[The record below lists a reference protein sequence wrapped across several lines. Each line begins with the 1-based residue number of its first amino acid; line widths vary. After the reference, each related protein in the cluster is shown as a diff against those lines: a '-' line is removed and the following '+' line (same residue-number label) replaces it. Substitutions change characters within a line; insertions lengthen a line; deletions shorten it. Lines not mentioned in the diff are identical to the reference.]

1 MINII
6 TEGSV
11 NPKFLT
17 ADDVKGLR
25 EDIPKK
31 SAAIDELMGK
41 LAGKMGT
48 DEKVP
53 WENIDNP
60 DLTDAVT
67 NTPGIT
73 NVLSFADSNSK
84 QGVPSVWIVKKLLSQ
99 TKASPSLKINGKPLT
114 SDITFTP
121 ADFNTYDAATIRAKF
136 ATPVTPG
143 TAMKLGAEKVVKS
156 SNTEIGAGHVLV
168 HVYYD
173 ATNGWTGVY
182 KPLIAI
188 LQDGTEQVVPFL

>member
-11 NPKFLT
+11 NDRFLT
-17 ADDVKGLR
+17 ADDVRGLR
-25 EDIPKK
+25 ADIPVKD
-31 SAAIDELMGK
+31 AAIDVLMGK

-53 WENIDNP
+53 WDNIDNP
-60 DLTDAVT
+60 DLTDAVA
-67 NTPGIT
+67 NISGIT
-73 NVLSFADSNSK
+73 NVESVADSNSK
-84 QGVPSVWIVKKLLSQ
+84 QGVPSIWIVKKLLSQ

-114 SDITFTP
+114 SNITFTP
-121 ADFNTYDAATIRAKF
+121 GDFNTYDAATIRAKF
-136 ATPVTPG
+136 STLPTPQTV
-143 TAMKLGAEKVVKS
+143 MKLGVEKIVKS
-156 SNTEIGAGHVLV
+156 TNTEVGAGHVLV

-173 ATNGWTGVY
+173 ATDGWVGVY

-188 LQDGTEQVVPFL
+188 LQDGTEQTVSFL